1 MRICG
6 FFFCDSDSFYRAGN
20 GGGGAWGSGLGFSGL
35 EHEAFGGLG
44 VLGLKNLGLWS
55 QEFRRWGLRV

>member
-20 GGGGAWGSGLGFSGL
+20 GGGGGLGFR
-35 EHEAFGGLG
+35 
-44 VLGLKNLGLWS
+44 
-55 QEFRRWGLRV
+55 FRIFRFRA